1 MQTKFKLIYAL
12 ECQIPLSNLDK
23 NFYNK
28 SSNYADVWLYIQPQ
42 LKNRIFDV

>member
-28 SSNYADVWLYIQPQ
+28 SSNYADVQPQ